1 MRKICFFLRGIL
13 LIIGVALMAAGCK
26 KEVTAETR
34 YLTASSPSGEDI
46 VVSGEGGTFDVSV
59 ETNLQWTVKA
69 ESEGS
74 AVRWITFSQS
84 GGIGD
89 GTVTATVL
97 KGTYDP
103 RTAVVIVMS
112 KDERFIHSFN
122 VNQESYGEAPEVEGY
137 NIPAYSIFQNI
148 SDRDVS
154 LGIANAEIDGA
165 SFKFDGGASIT
176 MSGAASDVSFASSNY
191 YQVNAKFTGWGAED
205 AKDLIV
211 RIPVKEELSGD
222 LRMFWGWTSSVA
234 SSWKVYTGI
243 DGENWTDTGTTIGFT
258 NSSRFN
264 RTLFFSVPGTV
275 PADGA
280 LYLRLV
286 PETSLGA
293 GDNVQF
299 CTGFL
304 LTRSKPEEVVPP
316 SGDKILY
323 SCDFNNVTI
332 GCPYNMPLGYMRSS
346 AEAFDASAFGYDG
359 IGKSGTVVGEWG
371 SVRIGSAS
379 AAASLTFPPL
389 SEEKL
394 GNGTADVK
402 VSFKAVLY
410 QSADYL
416 NDKEGK
422 ASCNIAV
429 SVAEGEGSVE
439 NGEITDLSNW
449 TDFEERSVVI
459 KGVNKDSR
467 IMIGISGGSGDRRF
481 YLDDVVVEAVSD
493 ITIPSEPNKT
503 LTEILSGE
511 NGTITESAK
520 TTVTV
525 VSDPTGANLPAGTA
539 IVTDGTSY
547 AALNVSSASSLTV
560 GTKATIRLK
569 GAVLDKKNAVL
580 TVTPE
585 MISEKED
592 GTSPAPET
600 ATVAQLP
607 SLEYHLVELKN
618 IQAAESFVGKTFSGE
633 VLMENAEK
641 ETFGLNVYSSASFA
655 GGIISENSGSVKG
668 IVIGGKLCPRTAED
682 ISLVLDRMGS
692 GGIKL
697 FKPVFCTYEFTNG
710 STTPEIKNATIS
722 GQSVSFSNGG
732 RIERIGGAEGEM
744 AFAQGKTSTPYNVYL
759 YSTGWNV
766 EGTYWQ
772 LSCPATEDISGKV
785 AVTFSL
791 NSSAKE
797 VQQVWNIFWS
807 NDGESWTPAEY
818 TWNKVNNTDA
828 LATEAKN
835 TFTAQGTTS
844 NGITRTE
851 FTVPSGKKIIAGKNL
866 YIKIAPTKTLTN
878 AATKVQFGF
887 GFYVVPGDVL
897 NMDKPADALIFNN
910 FSECTAGTDYML
922 GAEVRYF
929 GNVATPAYSKDGWTV
944 VSGFSRT
951 GYAMFGT
958 ASSDNHG
965 ITTPEIGA
973 LDGKTDV
980 TVSFKCCLYMP
991 SSYMGAKDD
1000 ICVKVAAGEGTIGE
1014 LVWDSAP
1021 ESDYYG
1027 WHTGTVKISGVSS
1040 ATKIFIGAGAGKAE
1054 GDRRFFLDDIVVK

>member
-1 MRKICFFLRGIL
+1 MKKIYFFLRGVL
-13 LIIGVALMAAGCK
+13 LILGVILMVSGCK
-26 KEVTAETR
+26 EETVAEAR
-34 YLTASSPSGEDI
+34 YLTVSSPSGET
-46 VVSGEGGTFDVSV
+46 VTVSGEGGTFDITVQ
-59 ETNLQWTVKA
+59 TNLQWTVKA

-74 AVRWITFSQS
+74 AAKWVTFSQS
-84 GGIGD
+84 SGIGD
-89 GTVTATVL
+89 GTVTATVQ
-97 KGTYDP
+97 KGRFEP
-103 RTAVVIVMS
+103 RTAVVTVMS
-112 KDERFIHSFN
+112 KDEQIVHSFN
-122 VNQESYGEAPEVEGY
+122 LNQESSGEAPEAEGY
-137 NIPAYSIFQNI
+137 NIPAYSIFQNVN
-148 SDRDVS
+148 DREVS
-154 LGIANAEIDGA
+154 LGIANAEIDGGCV
-165 SFKFDGGASIT
+165 KFEGGASIT
-176 MSGAASDVSFASSNY
+176 MSGAASEVSFASSNY
-191 YQVNAKFTGWGAED
+191 YQINAKFTGWGVED

-211 RIPVKEELSGD
+211 KIPVKEELSGD
-222 LRMFWGWTSSVA
+222 LRMFWGWTSSVT
-234 SSWKVYTGI
+234 SSWKVYTGV
-243 DGENWTDTGTTIGFT
+243 DGENWTDTGTTMGFT
-258 NSSRFN
+258 KSSRFN

-275 PADGA
+275 PAGGS

-304 LTRSKPEEVVPP
+304 LTRSKPDEVVPP

-332 GCPYNMPLGYMRSS
+332 GCPYNMPLGYLRSS

-389 SEEKL
+389 SEQKL

-416 NDKEGK
+416 SDSEGK

-429 SVAEGEGSVE
+429 SVAEGEGIVE
-439 NGEITDLSNW
+439 NGEIADLSNW

-459 KGVNKDSR
+459 KGANKDTR
-467 IMIGISGGSGDRRF
+467 IRIGISGGSGDRRF
-481 YLDDVVVEAVSD
+481 YLDDVVVEAISD
-493 ITIPSEPNKT
+493 ITIPSEPSKT
-503 LTEILSGE
+503 LTEVLAGE
-511 NGTITESAK
+511 NGTISESIK

-525 VSDPTGANLPAGTA
+525 VSDPTGANLPDNTA
-539 IVTDGTSY
+539 IVTDGTSF
-547 AALNVSSASSLTV
+547 AALNISSASSLTA
-560 GTKATIRLK
+560 GTKVTFRLK

-580 TVTPE
+580 AVTPE
-585 MISEKED
+585 MITEKED

-607 SLEYHLVELKN
+607 SLEYHLVEVKN
-618 IQAAESFVGKTFSGE
+618 IQATESFVGKKFSGE

-641 ETFGLNVYSSASFA
+641 ETFGLNIYSSASFA
-655 GGIISENSGSVKG
+655 GGVIPEYSGSVKG

-692 GGIKL
+692 GGVKL
-697 FKPVFCTYEFTNG
+697 FKPVFCTYDFTNG
-710 STTPEIKNATIS
+710 STTPQIKNATIS
-722 GQSVSFSNGG
+722 GQTVSFTNGG

-744 AFAQGKTSTPYNVYL
+744 AFAQAKTSTPYNVYL
-759 YSTGWNV
+759 YSTGWNAD
-766 EGTYWQ
+766 GTYWQ

-791 NSSAKE
+791 NSSTKE

-807 NDGESWTPAEY
+807 NDGESWTPTEY
-818 TWNKVNNTDA
+818 TWNKANNTDA
-828 LATEAKN
+828 LATKAKN
-835 TFTAQGTTS
+835 TFTAQSTTS

-851 FTVPSGKKIIAGKNL
+851 FTVPSGKKIAAGKNL
-866 YIKIAPTKTLTN
+866 YIKIAPTKTLAS
-878 AATKVQFGF
+878 AATKVQLGF
-887 GFYVVPGDVL
+887 GFYVAPGDIL

-922 GAEVRYF
+922 GSEVRYF
-929 GNVATPAYSKDGWTV
+929 GNVTTPAYSKDGWTV

-958 ASSDNHG
+958 ASSGNHG
-965 ITTPEIGA
+965 VTTPEIGS
-973 LDGKTDV
+973 LGGKTDI

-991 SSYMGAKDD
+991 SSYVGAKDD
-1000 ICVKVAAGEGTIGE
+1000 ICVKVASGEGTVGE

-1027 WHTGTVKISGVSS
+1027 WHTATVKITGVSA
-1040 ATKIFIGAGAGKAE
+1040 ATKIFIGSGAGKAE

>member
-1 MRKICFFLRGIL
+1 MKKIYFFLRGVLLILGVIL
-13 LIIGVALMAAGCK
+13 LVGGCK
-26 KEVTAETR
+26 EETIAEAR
-34 YLTASSPSGEDI
+34 YLTVGSPSGED
-46 VVSGEGGTFDVSV
+46 VTVSGDGGTFDITVQ
-59 ETNLQWTVKA
+59 TNLQWTVKA
-69 ESEGS
+69 ESDGS
-74 AVRWITFSQS
+74 TAKWVTFSQTS
-84 GGIGD
+84 GIGD
-89 GTVTATVL
+89 GTVAVTVL
-97 KGTYDP
+97 KGRFEP
-103 RTAVVIVMS
+103 RTAVVTVMS
-112 KDERFIHSFN
+112 KDEQIVHSFN
-122 VNQESYGEAPEVEGY
+122 VSQESSGESPEAEGY
-137 NIPAYSIFQNI
+137 GIPAYSIFRNI
-148 SDRDVS
+148 NDRDVS
-154 LGIANAEIDGA
+154 LGIANAEIDGGC
-165 SFKFDGGASIT
+165 FKFEGGASIT
-176 MSGAASDVSFASSNY
+176 MSGAASEVSFVSTNY
-191 YQVNAKFTGWGAED
+191 YQVNARFTGWGAED

-211 RIPVKEELSGD
+211 KIPVKEELSGD

-243 DGENWTDTGTTIGFT
+243 DGENWTDTGTTMGFT
-258 NSSRFN
+258 KSARFN

-275 PADGA
+275 QAGGS

-286 PETSLGA
+286 PETSLSA

-304 LTRSKPEEVVPP
+304 LTRSNPDEVVPP

-332 GCPYNMPLGYMRSS
+332 GCPYNMPLGYLRSS
-346 AEAFDASAFGYDG
+346 AEAFDAFAFGYDG
-359 IGKSGTVVGEWG
+359 ISKSGTVVGEWG

-429 SVAEGEGSVE
+429 SVAEGDGTVE
-439 NGEITDLSNW
+439 NGEITDLDNW

-459 KGVNKDSR
+459 KGVSKNTR
-467 IMIGISGGSGDRRF
+467 IRIGISGGSGDRRF

-503 LTEILSGE
+503 LTEILSGGD
-511 NGTITESAK
+511 GTITEPVK

-525 VSDPTGANLPAGTA
+525 LSDPAGANMPANTVV
-539 IVTDGTSY
+539 VTDGTSY
-547 AALNVSSASSLTV
+547 AALNFSSAASLAP
-560 GTKATIRLK
+560 GTKVTLRLK
-569 GAVLDKKNAVL
+569 GAVLDKKASTLSVS
-580 TVTPE
+580 PE
-585 MISEKED
+585 MIAEKED

-607 SLEYHLVELKN
+607 SLEYHLVEVKN
-618 IQAAESFVGKTFSGE
+618 IQAAESFVGKAFSGE

-641 ETFGLNVYSSASFA
+641 ETFGLNIYSSASFA
-655 GGIISENSGSVKG
+655 GGVIPENSGSVKG

-682 ISLVLDRMGS
+682 ISLVLDRIGS
-692 GGIKL
+692 GGVKL

-710 STTPEIKNATIS
+710 STTPEIKNATID
-722 GQSVSFSNGG
+722 GQIVSFTNGG
-732 RIERIGGAEGEM
+732 RIERIGGADGEM

-766 EGTYWQ
+766 DGTYWQ
-772 LSCPATEDISGKV
+772 LSCPAVEDISGKV

-791 NSSAKE
+791 NGAKE
-797 VQQVWNIFWS
+797 VQVQWNIFWS
-807 NDGESWTPAEY
+807 NDGESWAPTEY

-828 LATEAKN
+828 LAAEAKN
-835 TFTAQGTTS
+835 TFKAQNTTS

-851 FTVPSGKKIIAGKNL
+851 FTVPSGKKIAAGKNL
-866 YIKIAPTKTLTN
+866 YIKIVPATTMAN
-878 AATKVQFGF
+878 ATTKVQLGF
-887 GFYVVPGDVL
+887 GFYVAPGDVM
-897 NMDKPADALIFNN
+897 NMNKPADALIFNN

-929 GNVATPAYSKDGWTV
+929 GNVTTPAYSKDGWTV
-944 VSGFSRT
+944 VSGFSRI

-958 ASSDNHG
+958 ASSGNHG
-965 ITTPEIGA
+965 VTTPEIGA
-973 LDGKTDV
+973 LGGKTDV

-991 SSYMGAKDD
+991 SSYVGAKDD
-1000 ICVKVAAGEGTIGE
+1000 ICVKVAAGEGTVGE

-1027 WHTGTVKISGVSS
+1027 WHNATVKITGVSS
-1040 ATKIFIGAGAGKAE
+1040 ATKIFIGAGAGKAD